1 MLGLAV
7 VVGGEFYWSIASASK
22 APNLACVLWIVMKQF
37 SDGRMTWR
45 NFTFVA
51 VGGVASFLVVQE
63 VKVDHGILTSND
75 SFGQAYPVL
84 LRPLLYLVRRF
95 DHLSALGDAY
105 FAGVGRWLTLPEVG
119 RTLLTSLVPQQML
132 RDKGAN
138 IGIRWANEV
147 RAYSVPNSNTGVH
160 LAEGPIAEGYL
171 LGGSVGIIIESV
183 VLALVALLVL
193 RCLCRESRYLRLL
206 GLAITTQ
213 PTLFERGLLGVG
225 EGIGKSVQVA
235 LIGTCVLAVASR
247 LTAQPGR
254 SVAVTSSGYFVPH
267 DPRPTGRG
275 ATLEGSHRCHQSL
288 R

>member
-1 MLGLAV
+1 MFGLAV

-22 APNLACVLWIVMKQF
+22 APILACVLWIVMKQF

-119 RTLLTSLVPQQML
+119 RTLLTSFVPQQML

-206 GLAITTQ
+206 GLAITT
-213 PTLFERGLLGVG
+213 PTHPVRTGLVG
-225 EGIGKSVQVA
+225 
-235 LIGTCVLAVASR
+235 
-247 LTAQPGR
+247 GR
-254 SVAVTSSGYFVPH
+254 
-267 DPRPTGRG
+267 
-275 ATLEGSHRCHQSL
+275 
-288 R
+288 